1 MPILYIL
8 CGAPGCGKSTYAAH
22 MLESDNNIR
31 YVSRDEIR
39 YSIIAKDD
47 SYFSKEKLVFKQFI
61 NTIAQTLVKGFD
73 VIADATHLTPQSRFK
88 LTHSI
93 DQLYTDYKI
102 VYILF
107 LAPVEVCL
115 ARNNKRAGREKV
127 PEDAIIRMRNNFTIP
142 QNEDKREIGRITIE
156 GDIFNV

>member
-22 MLESDNNIR
+22 MLESDNDIR
-31 YVSRDEIR
+31 YISRDEIR

-73 VIADATHLTPQSRFK
+73 VIADATHITPGSRRKLLT
-88 LTHSI
+88 SI
-93 DQLYTDYKI
+93 DSYGFTDYNI
-102 VYILF
+102 IFIYFSTSYVT
-107 LAPVEVCL
+107 CCS
-115 ARNNKRAGREKV
+115 RNEKRTGRQKV
-127 PEDAIIRMRNNFTIP
+127 PADVLESMYNGFRKPTI
-142 QNEDKREIGRITIE
+142 NEDSRCIGVWLMK
-156 GDIFNV
+156 GS